1 MRWLTAPLVVAT
13 GTFSHGLPAI
23 IPAVNDT
30 NKGGIGDGNWRV
42 SDHRRRQLATTLP
55 DRTTPVCR
63 ITKLT
68 TRGMML

>member
-1 MRWLTAPLVVAT
+1 MATQAEYVV
-13 GTFSHGLPAI
+13 
-23 IPAVNDT
+23 IPDVI
-30 NKGGIGDGNWRV
+30 GGDNWRV